1 MPFAWVGG
9 RAYPQYMGGVARRV
23 RRNGF
28 GAAAIALLLAG
39 TTLGLAS
46 PAGAAGAAPIA
57 QPDVA
62 SVVSGQ
68 SVTVPALAN
77 DYDPEEGPAISLV
90 SAAVISGSGVATPS
104 GRDVVVTATPGY
116 VGQLVVSYVIQ
127 DTAAPP
133 VQATGT
139 ITVDVTA
146 PPNNPPVANPDSAS
160 VVSGGE
166 VRLDP
171 RANDSD
177 PDGDALTVVA
187 ATLEP
192 PAGGTVTIEGGST
205 LVIRTAAGYVGP
217 LTVGYTLAD
226 ARGAQAAGVVS
237 VAVVAAPKNRPP
249 TTTAD
254 SAAVKR
260 GHSVRI
266 PVLANDADP
275 DGDALKLVKAG
286 SPKKGKAKR
295 SGASIVY
302 TANKSFVGTVTFTY
316 TVRDARGATSKGK
329 VTVTVTRTPKPS
341 APPSKPADATRTA
354 VEKSLARL
362 GLPVGVANG
371 KYDAR
376 TRRAVCAWRTISGR
390 KAHRGLP
397 TAAEAAAIVAMT
409 DLPQANGTMV
419 TGVTVSVTCQ
429 TAFWVGG
436 DREYRR
442 VMAACTGKP
451 GYRTRLGTFRIFIT
465 HHTWRY
471 STIYPEARMYK
482 PMQFS
487 GGQALHGSATDRL
500 VNTHPSSH
508 GCVRMLHRDVDAMQA
523 GGVGNGTTVR
533 VIGHW

>member
-9 RAYPQYMGGVARRV
+9 LAYPQYMGGVARRV

-28 GAAAIALLLAG
+28 GAAAIALLLAV
-39 TTLGLAS
+39 TTVGLAT
-46 PAGAAGAAPIA
+46 PASAATPPIA
-57 QPDVA
+57 NPDVA
-62 SVVSGQ
+62 PAPVISGQ
-68 SVTVPALAN
+68 SVTVSPLGN
-77 DYDPEEGPAISLV
+77 DAFDAGTTLTSVTLTSGLGTP
-90 SAAVISGSGVATPS
+90 VISGN
-104 GRDVVVTATPGY
+104 DVVIATTPGY
-116 VGQLVVSYVIQ
+116 VGPLVVTYTIRDPSGG
-127 DTAAPP
+127 TASS
-133 VQATGT
+133 T

-166 VRLDP
+166 LRLDP

-187 ATLEP
+187 ASLDP

-205 LVIRTAAGYVGP
+205 LVIRAAAGYVRP
-217 LTVGYTLAD
+217 LTVGYTLSD

-329 VTVTVTRTPKPS
+329 VTVTVTRTPKPA
-341 APPSKPADATRTA
+341 APPSKPANSTRTA

-397 TAAEAAAIVAMT
+397 TSAEAAAIVAMT